1 MENQNPTFVAP
12 MGEINLNAGTFT
24 APSNYTERPKNPN
37 IQLLPVGNNLGVVYG
52 IVDLGT
58 QLESF
63 GGAAPELKRK
73 IKIMIEHPQFQ
84 QQFYL
89 DDPSMKS
96 NVSSFESTFNTGEK
110 SRLRALIAAVEG
122 NISNQQADNYNIAQ
136 LLGKRVN
143 SVIEHRQGKKDP
155 TKFYE
160 NIKYVASAQGLAI
173 PANFVPQ
180 NPYLFF
186 VIDAQGE
193 NFKTKNF
200 ADLPFFLRKKI
211 MESEEGKQYAAR
223 GGKFA
228 ENPKQENQQQT
239 NQAQPN
245 VHAQAMAPAPTPAPL
260 SAPAPATAN
269 VNPYSNG
276 KIELISKD
284 YTLKVMYD
292 NGWNDQLLVQQ
303 GMARLLPQ
311 APPAGAPMPNAPIAP
326 SAPMAPSAPA
336 MNDAQAAFQSEANFN
351 IDEEHDDLPF

>member
-1 MENQNPTFVAP
+1 MENQNQNFVAP
-12 MGEINLNAGTFT
+12 TGEINLNAGTFT

-37 IQLLPVGNNLGVVYG
+37 IQLLPIGNNLGVVYG

-73 IKIMIEHPQFQ
+73 IKIMIEHPQFP

-96 NVSSFESTFNTGEK
+96 TVSSFESTFNTGEK

-186 VIDAQGE
+186 VIDDKGE

-200 ADLPFFLRKKI
+200 ADVPFYLRKKI
-211 MESEEGKQYAAR
+211 MESEEGKQYAAS

-245 VHAQAMAPAPTPAPL
+245 AHAQAMAPAPTPAPMPA
-260 SAPAPATAN
+260 SAPATAN

-284 YTLKVMYD
+284 YTLKAMYD
-292 NGWNDQLLVQQ
+292 NGWNDQLLVQH

-311 APPAGAPMPNAPIAP
+311 TPPASAPMPNAPIAP
-326 SAPMAPSAPA
+326 AAPMAPSAPA

-351 IDEEHDDLPF
+351 IDEEQDDLPF

>member
-12 MGEINLNAGTFT
+12 IGEINLNAGIFT

-37 IQLLPVGNNLGVVYG
+37 IQLLPIGNNLGVVYG

-63 GGAAPELKRK
+63 GGAVPELKRK
-73 IKIMIEHPQFQ
+73 IKIMIEHPQFP

-96 NVSSFESTFNTGEK
+96 TVSSFESTFNTGEK

-186 VIDAQGE
+186 VIDANGD

-239 NQAQPN
+239 
-245 VHAQAMAPAPTPAPL
+245 AQAMAPAPTPAPMPA
-260 SAPAPATAN
+260 SAPATAN
-269 VNPYSNG
+269 ANPYSNG

-284 YTLKVMYD
+284 YTLKAMYD
-292 NGWNDQLLVQQ
+292 NGWNDQLLVQH
-303 GMARLLPQ
+303 GMARLL
-311 APPAGAPMPNAPIAP
+311 PPAGAPMPNAPIAP
-326 SAPMAPSAPA
+326 SAPMALSAPA

-351 IDEEHDDLPF
+351 IDEEKDDLPF

>member
-73 IKIMIEHPQFQ
+73 IKIMIEHPQFP

-96 NVSSFESTFNTGEK
+96 TVSSFESTFNTGEK

-180 NPYLFF
+180 NPYHFF

-228 ENPKQENQQQT
+228 ENPKQENQQQ
-239 NQAQPN
+239 PN
-245 VHAQAMAPAPTPAPL
+245 VNAQAMAPAPTPASTPT
-260 SAPAPATAN
+260 SATPN

-284 YTLKVMYD
+284 YTLKAMYD

-311 APPAGAPMPNAPIAP
+311 APPASAPMPNAPIVP
-326 SAPMAPSAPA
+326 SAPMAPLAPA

-351 IDEEHDDLPF
+351 IDEEKDDLPF

>member
-73 IKIMIEHPQFQ
+73 IKIMIEHPQFP

-96 NVSSFESTFNTGEK
+96 TVSSFESTFNTGEK

-180 NPYLFF
+180 NPYHFF

-228 ENPKQENQQQT
+228 ENPKQENQQQ
-239 NQAQPN
+239 PN
-245 VHAQAMAPAPTPAPL
+245 VNAQAMAPAPTPASTPT
-260 SAPAPATAN
+260 SATPN

-284 YTLKVMYD
+284 YTLKAMYD

-311 APPAGAPMPNAPIAP
+311 APPASAPMPNAPIAP
-326 SAPMAPSAPA
+326 SAPMAPLAPA

-351 IDEEHDDLPF
+351 IDEEKDDLPF

>member
-73 IKIMIEHPQFQ
+73 IKIMIEHPQFP

-96 NVSSFESTFNTGEK
+96 TVSSFESTFNTGEK

-180 NPYLFF
+180 NPYHFF

-200 ADLPFFLRKKI
+200 ADLPFYLRKKI
-211 MESEEGKQYAAR
+211 MESEEGKQYVAR

-228 ENPKQENQQQT
+228 ENPKQENQQQP

-245 VHAQAMAPAPTPAPL
+245 LQAQAMAPAPTPV
-260 SAPAPATAN
+260 SASVPATPN

-284 YTLKVMYD
+284 YTLKAMYD

-311 APPAGAPMPNAPIAP
+311 APPASAPMPNAPIAF

-351 IDEEHDDLPF
+351 IDDEQDDLPF

>member
-1 MENQNPTFVAP
+1 MENQNPNFVAP

-37 IQLLPVGNNLGVVYG
+37 VQLLPIGNNLGVVYG

-73 IKIMIEHPQFQ
+73 IKIMIEHPQFP

-89 DDPSMKS
+89 DDPTMRST
-96 NVSSFESTFNTGEK
+96 VSSFESTFNTGEK

-143 SVIEHRQGKKDP
+143 SVIEHKQGKKDP

-180 NPYLFF
+180 KPYLFF
-186 VIDAQGE
+186 VIDDKGE

-200 ADLPFFLRKKI
+200 ADLPFYLRKKI

-228 ENPKQENQQQT
+228 ENPREDNQQQT
-239 NQAQPN
+239 AQAQPN
-245 VHAQAMAPAPTPAPL
+245 AHAQAMAPAPTPAPMPV
-260 SAPAPATAN
+260 SAPATAN

-284 YTLKVMYD
+284 YTLKAMYD
-292 NGWNDQLLVQQ
+292 NGWNDQLLVQH

-311 APPAGAPMPNAPIAP
+311 TPPASAPMPNAPIAP
-326 SAPMAPSAPA
+326 AAPMAPSAPA
-336 MNDAQAAFQSEANFN
+336 MNDAQAAFQAEANFN
-351 IDEEHDDLPF
+351 IDDEQDDLPF

>member
-73 IKIMIEHPQFQ
+73 IKIMIEHPQFP

-96 NVSSFESTFNTGEK
+96 TVSSFESTFNTGEK

-160 NIKYVASAQGLAI
+160 NIKYIASAQGLAI

-180 NPYLFF
+180 NPYHFF

-200 ADLPFFLRKKI
+200 ADLPFYLRKKI

-228 ENPKQENQQQT
+228 ENPKQENQQQ
-239 NQAQPN
+239 PN
-245 VHAQAMAPAPTPAPL
+245 VNAQAMAPAPTPASTPT
-260 SAPAPATAN
+260 SATPN

-284 YTLKVMYD
+284 YTLKAMYD

-311 APPAGAPMPNAPIAP
+311 APPASAPMPNAPIAP
-326 SAPMAPSAPA
+326 SAPMAPLAPA

-351 IDEEHDDLPF
+351 IDEEKDDLPF

>member
-1 MENQNPTFVAP
+1 MENQNPNFVAP

-37 IQLLPVGNNLGVVYG
+37 IQLLPIGNNLGVVYG

-73 IKIMIEHPQFQ
+73 IKIMIEHPQFP

-89 DDPSMKS
+89 DDPTMKS
-96 NVSSFESTFNTGEK
+96 TVSSFESTFNTGEK

-186 VIDAQGE
+186 VIDDKGE

-228 ENPKQENQQQT
+228 ENPRQDNQQQT

-245 VHAQAMAPAPTPAPL
+245 AHTQAMAPAPTPAPMPA
-260 SAPAPATAN
+260 SAPATAN

-284 YTLKVMYD
+284 YTLKAMYD
-292 NGWNDQLLVQQ
+292 NGWNDQLLVQH

-311 APPAGAPMPNAPIAP
+311 TPSASAPMPNAPIAP
-326 SAPMAPSAPA
+326 AAPMAPSAPA

-351 IDEEHDDLPF
+351 IDEEKDDLPF

>member
-1 MENQNPTFVAP
+1 MENQNPNFVAP

-37 IQLLPVGNNLGVVYG
+37 IQLLPIGNNLGVVYG

-73 IKIMIEHPQFQ
+73 IKIMIEHPQFP

-96 NVSSFESTFNTGEK
+96 TVSSFESTFNTGEK

-186 VIDAQGE
+186 VIDDKGE

-200 ADLPFFLRKKI
+200 ADLPFYLRKKI
-211 MESEEGKQYAAR
+211 MESEEGKQYAAS

-245 VHAQAMAPAPTPAPL
+245 AHAQAMAPAPTPAPMPA
-260 SAPAPATAN
+260 SAPATAN

-284 YTLKVMYD
+284 YTLKAMYD
-292 NGWNDQLLVQQ
+292 NGWNDQLLVQH

-311 APPAGAPMPNAPIAP
+311 TPPASAPMPNAPIAP
-326 SAPMAPSAPA
+326 AAPMAPSAPA

-351 IDEEHDDLPF
+351 IDEEQDDLPF

>member
-1 MENQNPTFVAP
+1 MENQNPNFVAP

-37 IQLLPVGNNLGVVYG
+37 IQLLPIGNNLGVVYG

-73 IKIMIEHPQFQ
+73 IKIMIEHPQFP

-89 DDPSMKS
+89 DDPTMKS
-96 NVSSFESTFNTGEK
+96 TVSSFESTFNTGEK

-186 VIDAQGE
+186 VIDDKGE

-200 ADLPFFLRKKI
+200 ADLPFYLRKKI

-245 VHAQAMAPAPTPAPL
+245 AHAQAMAPAPTPAPMPA
-260 SAPAPATAN
+260 SAPATAN

-284 YTLKVMYD
+284 YTLKAMYD
-292 NGWNDQLLVQQ
+292 NGWNDQLLVQH

-311 APPAGAPMPNAPIAP
+311 TPPASAPMPNAPIAP
-326 SAPMAPSAPA
+326 AAPMAPSAPA
-336 MNDAQAAFQSEANFN
+336 MNDAQAAFQAEANFN
-351 IDEEHDDLPF
+351 IDEEQDDLPF

>member
-1 MENQNPTFVAP
+1 MENQNPNFVAP

-37 IQLLPVGNNLGVVYG
+37 IQLLPIGNNLGVVYG

-73 IKIMIEHPQFQ
+73 IKIMIEHPQFP

-89 DDPSMKS
+89 DDPTMRST
-96 NVSSFESTFNTGEK
+96 VSSFESTFNTGEK

-186 VIDAQGE
+186 VIDDKGE

-223 GGKFA
+223 GGKFS
-228 ENPKQENQQQT
+228 ENPRQDNQQQT
-239 NQAQPN
+239 AQAQPN
-245 VHAQAMAPAPTPAPL
+245 PHAQAMAPAPTPAPMPA
-260 SAPAPATAN
+260 SAPATAN

-284 YTLKVMYD
+284 YTLKAMYD
-292 NGWNDQLLVQQ
+292 NGWNDQLLVQH

-311 APPAGAPMPNAPIAP
+311 TPPASAPMPNAPIAP
-326 SAPMAPSAPA
+326 AAPMAPSAPA
-336 MNDAQAAFQSEANFN
+336 MNDAQAAFQAEADFN
-351 IDEEHDDLPF
+351 IDEEKDDLPF

>member
-1 MENQNPTFVAP
+1 MENQNPNFVAP

-37 IQLLPVGNNLGVVYG
+37 IQLLPIGNNLGVVYG

-73 IKIMIEHPQFQ
+73 IKILIEHPQFP

-89 DDPSMKS
+89 DDPTMKS
-96 NVSSFESTFNTGEK
+96 TVSSFESTFNTGEK

-186 VIDAQGE
+186 VIDDKGE

-200 ADLPFFLRKKI
+200 ADLPFYLRKKI

-228 ENPKQENQQQT
+228 ENPKQDNQQQT
-239 NQAQPN
+239 
-245 VHAQAMAPAPTPAPL
+245 AQAMAPAPTPALMPA
-260 SAPAPATAN
+260 SAPATAN

-284 YTLKVMYD
+284 YTLKAMYD
-292 NGWNDQLLVQQ
+292 NGWNDQLLVQH

-311 APPAGAPMPNAPIAP
+311 TPPANAPMPNAPIAP
-326 SAPMAPSAPA
+326 AAPMAPSAPA
-336 MNDAQAAFQSEANFN
+336 MNDAQADFQAEANFN
-351 IDEEHDDLPF
+351 IDDEHDDLPF

>member
-37 IQLLPVGNNLGVVYG
+37 IQLLPIGNNLGVVYG

-63 GGAAPELKRK
+63 GGAVPELKRK
-73 IKIMIEHPQFQ
+73 IKIMIEHPQFP

-96 NVSSFESTFNTGEK
+96 TVSSFESTFNTGEK

-228 ENPKQENQQQT
+228 ENPKQDNQQQ
-239 NQAQPN
+239 PN
-245 VHAQAMAPAPTPAPL
+245 VNAQAMAPAPTPASFSDTP
-260 SAPAPATAN
+260 N
-269 VNPYSNG
+269 VNSYSNG

-284 YTLKVMYD
+284 YTLKAMYD

-311 APPAGAPMPNAPIAP
+311 APPASAPMPNAPIAP

-351 IDEEHDDLPF
+351 IDEEKDDLPF

>member
-1 MENQNPTFVAP
+1 MENQNPNFVAP

-37 IQLLPVGNNLGVVYG
+37 IQLLPIGNNLGVVYG

-73 IKIMIEHPQFQ
+73 IKIMIEHPQFP

-89 DDPSMKS
+89 DDPTMKS
-96 NVSSFESTFNTGEK
+96 TVSSFESTFNTGEK

-186 VIDAQGE
+186 VIDDKGE

-200 ADLPFFLRKKI
+200 ADLPFYLRKKI

-228 ENPKQENQQQT
+228 ENPRQDNQQQT
-239 NQAQPN
+239 AQAQPN
-245 VHAQAMAPAPTPAPL
+245 PHAQAMAPAPTPAPMPA
-260 SAPAPATAN
+260 SAPATAN

-276 KIELISKD
+276 KIELISKN
-284 YTLKVMYD
+284 YTLKAMYD
-292 NGWNDQLLVQQ
+292 NGWNDQLLVQH

-311 APPAGAPMPNAPIAP
+311 TPP
-326 SAPMAPSAPA
+326 SLVLS
-336 MNDAQAAFQSEANFN
+336 
-351 IDEEHDDLPF
+351 

>member
-24 APSNYTERPKNPN
+24 APSNYTERPRNLN
-37 IQLLPVGNNLGVVYG
+37 IQLLPIGNNLGVVYG

-73 IKIMIEHPQFQ
+73 IKIMIEHPQFP

-96 NVSSFESTFNTGEK
+96 TVSSFESTFNTGEK

-180 NPYLFF
+180 NPYHFF
-186 VIDAQGE
+186 VIDEQGE

-200 ADLPFFLRKKI
+200 ADLPFYLRKKI

-228 ENPKQENQQQT
+228 ENPKQDNQQQ
-239 NQAQPN
+239 PN
-245 VHAQAMAPAPTPAPL
+245 VNAQAMAPAPTPV
-260 SAPAPATAN
+260 SASVPATPN

-284 YTLKVMYD
+284 YTLKAMYD

-311 APPAGAPMPNAPIAP
+311 APPASAPMPNAPIAP